1 MPTQNSQ
8 KNIARLY
15 YALRNIKVRLLIL
28 WHGTKAAH
36 PTAYL
41 ARKSDLSKDLRIGA
55 YSYIGPGA
63 IISPNVSIGKYT
75 MLGPSV
81 FILGAD
87 HVFSNAGT
95 PTIFSGRPPA
105 THTSIGDDVWIGARA
120 TIIAGNKIGNGAI
133 VAAGAVV
140 TTDVPDYAIVAGVP
154 ARTIR
159 MRFTEPEQQSHSR
172 MLEGEP
178 REGRFCQSIGKQ
190 DS

>member
-1 MPTQNSQ
+1 MP
-8 KNIARLY
+8 LY

-41 ARKSDLSKDLRIGA
+41 ARKSDLSKDLRVGA

-87 HVFSNAGT
+87 HIFNSVGT
-95 PTIFSGRPPA
+95 PTIFSGRPQPSQ
-105 THTSIGDDVWIGARA
+105 TIIGDDVWIGARA

-133 VAAGAVV
+133 VAAGSVV
-140 TTDVPDYAIVAGVP
+140 TKDVPEFAIVAGIP
-154 ARTIR
+154 AKIIR
-159 MRFTEPEQQSHSR
+159 MRFTDSEQESHRR
-172 MLEGEP
+172 MLADKP
-178 REGRFCQSIGKQ
+178 REGRFCQSIEKQ